1 MPFYTKLEPDPAL
14 ARGYVFLLDAID
26 AYLAKGR
33 LREAEMVR
41 IIFRKITADY
51 EALGKR
57 APAKADAYIRD
68 VLRQT
73 AVRPPTTGNLA
84 AAIQSRPI
92 PSTFPAAAVAIA
104 DLAVL
109 EAGAVNPR
117 SGGVYW
123 RAQEYGL
130 PVDPD
135 AKPVPGYFMP
145 GYAGPDQAQFRLHPY
160 FQQFGY
166 AKGMPALVRKRPLKA
181 RYYLREGT
189 KLFVL
194 WHESESA
201 RINRRALSRL
211 AAI

>member
-1 MPFYTKLEPDPAL
+1 MPFYTRLEPDPSL

-26 AYLAKGR
+26 AYTAKGR
-33 LREAEMVR
+33 LLEAAAVR
-41 IIFRKITADY
+41 VIFRKMTADY
-51 EALGKR
+51 ELLGKR
-57 APAKADAYIRD
+57 APLKADSYIRD
-68 VLRQT
+68 RIKLT
-73 AVRPPTTGNLA
+73 AVRPPNTGNLMA
-84 AAIQSRPI
+84 SVQSRPI
-92 PSTFPAAAVAIA
+92 PTTFPAGATAIA
-104 DLAVL
+104 DLEVL

-145 GYAGPDQAQFRLHPY
+145 GYSAPDQAQFRLHPY

-166 AKGMPALVRKRPLKA
+166 AKGMPALVRKRPLHA
-181 RYYLREGT
+181 RYYLRDGT
-189 KLFVL
+189 NLFVA
-194 WHESESA
+194 WHQSESA
-201 RINRRALSRL
+201 RINRRALSSL